1 MARQSDSLTE
11 NGAITNSTT
20 LNSVLDL
27 FFVSGSARQLSDTQV
42 LEMIEKSY
50 AEDRLLTL
58 KLLFWSGDIRG
69 GAGERRFFKLGLDWL
84 YGNHKRDFYM
94 NLEQVPEFSRWDS
107 LFNYTEDSVVMT
119 FIYGN
124 YIKGNNLLSKWLP
137 RKKQYNNFAS
147 KFRKRFGI
155 SPKEYR
161 KNIVKNTS
169 VVETNMCSKS
179 FNTINYEHVPSVAMS
194 RYKQAFY
201 KNDADRFSKYIED
214 VTNGTKKINA
224 GAVFPND
231 VIKSMFN
238 FSGWFI
244 KDVSEDMQ
252 KSIVAQWKNL
262 PNYLSGS
269 KETILPVCDVSGSM
283 YDANAIH
290 IAMAMTLYLSE
301 RNESIFKDA
310 FITFSAEPTMHYLSG
325 TVVDRLKQISQAGMG
340 YNTDFV
346 ATMKLVLDVAKENR
360 LSQEELPS
368 KLLVLSDMEFDDASN
383 CYSSD
388 RKTIHQTIKKM
399 FDDAGYVAPQ
409 IVYWN
414 IQARSTSNFPV
425 NYTENGTGLVS
436 GQSPSIIKSILSNEI
451 SPMSIMLK
459 TLDSDRY
466 RDIKIGE

>member
-1 MARQSDSLTE
+1 
-11 NGAITNSTT
+11 
-20 LNSVLDL
+20 
-27 FFVSGSARQLSDTQV
+27 
-42 LEMIEKSY
+42 
-50 AEDRLLTL
+50 
-58 KLLFWSGDIRG
+58 
-69 GAGERRFFKLGLDWL
+69 
-84 YGNHKRDFYM
+84 
-94 NLEQVPEFSRWDS
+94 
-107 LFNYTEDSVVMT
+107 
-119 FIYGN
+119 
-124 YIKGNNLLSKWLP
+124 LP